1 MENEIVTKNKFFI
14 EKFINNDIFFIRM
27 IYLPKQYCLYI
38 KIKSNEMLNKNLR
51 MEFYNLNVQFNQR
64 NICNK

>member
-1 MENEIVTKNKFFI
+1 MKK
-14 EKFINNDIFFIRM
+14 
-27 IYLPKQYCLYI
+27 P
-38 KIKSNEMLNKNLR
+38 KSNKMLNKNLR